1 MRKIG
6 TVPIL
11 TKMNEAY
18 AYLTILIAR
27 LLTGRSPF

>member
-6 TVPIL
+6 AVPIL

-27 LLTGRSPF
+27 LLTC